1 MSKRS
6 FDRKFNKSTSTT
18 KPAHRIKDDK
28 KKDDNVLW
36 VIKVTLLTFF
46 TTGVFTFLSDTT
58 VSGSSLL
65 VASCIVLFLI
75 LISIVF
81 DIVGVAVT
89 SCNVATLTA
98 VSKRGVKGAKLALT
112 LVRNANKVSSIC
124 SDVIGDICGIVCGS
138 CGAVIVLKLLAH
150 TSSDL
155 EFALTILVSSL
166 VAGLTVGGKAFGKRF
181 AITYSK
187 ELVMLTARILSV
199 FYKTKER

>member
-28 KKDDNVLW
+28 KKDDNILW